1 MTCEALPELPETL
14 GVAEERLCR
23 VQWVP
28 KYLVTQWE
36 PRHSP
41 RPGVRNLSAWGAL
54 DQWVEWGVVGK
65 RRGSSTR
72 AEVVT

>member
-1 MTCEALPELPETL
+1 MTCEALPELPNKTL

-36 PRHSP
+36 P
-41 RPGVRNLSAWGAL
+41 
-54 DQWVEWGVVGK
+54 
-65 RRGSSTR
+65 
-72 AEVVT
+72 